1 MALIDDNVL
10 YVKAVEETTN
20 VAVRQEKQRPS
31 GVIKR
36 VLLSNADPT

>member
-20 VAVRQEKQRPS
+20 VAGRQEKQRPY